1 MKNLTAKQK
10 ITSNSHSLRLR
21 NMLIDE
27 LNKGK
32 RENKSQGYIDYYQRE
47 IDEINKHLDSL
58 GFRD

>member
-10 ITSNSHSLRLR
+10 LTSTSHSLRLR
-21 NMLIDE
+21 NVMIDE

-32 RENKSQGYIDYYQRE
+32 RENKSEEYIKYYQRE
-47 IDEINKHLDSL
+47 IDEINEHLDSL

>member
-21 NMLIDE
+21 NMMIDE
-27 LNKGK
+27 LNKANK
-32 RENKSQGYIDYYQRE
+32 ENASQEVITYYQRE
-47 IDEINKHLDSL
+47 IDEINEHLDSL

>member
-21 NMLIDE
+21 NMMSDE
-27 LNKGK
+27 LKK
-32 RENKSQGYIDYYQRE
+32 AIRENLSQEVITYYQRE
-47 IDEINKHLDSL
+47 IDEINEHLDSL